1 VSRELHQA
9 QVARDVRAR
18 VLGAHERELVQR
30 LARERPRRGIFV
42 PHVDVSRR
50 VARCGRHVA
59 RIVVVVV
66 VNKSIKSIYHRAGQ
80 SNPIHRETGA
90 RDATAARVRG
100 ASEPCIYYSK
110 KKNGR

>member
-1 VSRELHQA
+1 
-9 QVARDVRAR
+9 VRAR

-66 VNKSIKSIYHRAGQ
+66 VVNKSINQINHRAGQ

-100 ASEPCIYYSK
+100 ASEPCIYYFEK
-110 KKNGR
+110 KEWTVSHAYEGT

>member
-1 VSRELHQA
+1 
-9 QVARDVRAR
+9 VRAR

-66 VNKSIKSIYHRAGQ
+66 VVNKSINQSPRRPIQSTAKRARGTRRQ
-80 SNPIHRETGA
+80 RAFGVRPNPVFI
-90 RDATAARVRG
+90 
-100 ASEPCIYYSK
+100 ISK